1 MLLRADK
8 AEPPQILTLPD
19 AAALI
24 ASRPGVPT
32 LHRWISKGVRG
43 HRLKSVMIGGRR
55 MVLIEDLEHFL
66 AALNDAPEPQTV
78 VKNDNSDLVAAI
90 LGVVKNK

>member
-1 MLLRADK
+1 MLLRTNK
-8 AEPPQILTLPD
+8 TEPPQILTLPD

-66 AALNDAPEPQTV
+66 AALNGEPTPETV
-78 VKNDNSDLVAAI
+78 VKNDNSDLVTVL
-90 LGVVKNK
+90 LGGGGNK